1 MTVRTLRCLC
11 RFVLNERFNGME
23 CFTAKKPTASEIC
36 LQSLL
41 PTPTLEAVSTWDR
54 NGEEDWSRREPARI
68 KPRENGSEA
77 V

>member
-1 MTVRTLRCLC
+1 MTVSMLRCLC
-11 RFVLNERFNGME
+11 RFVLNECFKGME

-41 PTPTLEAVSTWDR
+41 PTATLEAVSTWDSNR
-54 NGEEDWSRREPARI
+54 EEDRSRREPARI
-68 KPRENGSEA
+68 KLREKGSA